1 MRVRR
6 TLAWRIARWLAAA
19 LLGPVILFSLF
30 GWIGSSVARN
40 GDWVEP
46 VAGDEQAIEVLIG
59 SNGIHTEI
67 VMPLVTPQMD
77 WRLAFPASDLLA
89 PTRPYTHVAVS
100 WGERAFFLETPTWL
114 DLSPTTAIN
123 ALTGGKAV
131 LHVAHYVH
139 PAPDNDMRVLRL
151 RPSEYRALTQA
162 IASHLAPPGNRE
174 TLPGYAR
181 HDVFYT
187 ALGTYHLANTCNQW
201 TSDQLAASGVEV
213 GQWTPFP
220 GGVMKWVP
228 DLQDR

>member
-1 MRVRR
+1 MRGKKP
-6 TLAWRIARWLAAA
+6 LALRLTKWVAASLFAPIA
-19 LLGPVILFSLF
+19 LFALF
-30 GWIGSSVARN
+30 GWIGSAIPRN

-46 VAGDEQAIEVLIG
+46 LPNERSIEILVG

-67 VMPLVTPQMD
+67 VMPLVTPEMD
-77 WRLAFPASDLLA
+77 WQAIFPSSDLVA

-114 DLSPTTAIN
+114 DLKPSTAIN
-123 ALTGGKAV
+123 ALTGGEAV
-131 LHVAHYVH
+131 LHVAHYVR
-139 PAPDNDMRVLRL
+139 PAPDEDMRVLRL

-162 IASHLAPPGNRE
+162 IAGHLAPTGKRE

-187 ALGTYHLANTCNQW
+187 ALGTYHFANTCNQW